1 MTSAL
6 LSHTILAAHD
16 PASGRYDAL
25 RLAGSLGL
33 STEEM
38 ARAVGRTPRGL
49 RKTPDSPRLQ
59 EALAELVALVGR
71 LRELLDGSIEYVRV
85 WLRAPHPDLGGRTP
99 LSYLVEGKP
108 EVVTALVEA
117 IEAGQP
123 G

>member
-1 MTSAL
+1 MSTL
-6 LSHTILAAHD
+6 LSHTILSAHD

-25 RLAGSLGL
+25 RLAATLAL

-38 ARAVGRTPRGL
+38 ARALGRTPRGL
-49 RKTPDSPRLQ
+49 RKTPDSARLQ
-59 EALAELVALVGR
+59 DDLGQLVALTGR
-71 LRELLDGSIEYVRV
+71 LRELLDGSIEYVRI

-108 EVVTALVEA
+108 EVVEALVHA